1 VTFLRFNLR
10 LTVGVILSALLL
22 TYVTPPPLK
31 ANGQMDIAYS
41 CTTGPKADAARAKD
55 ACDEFLKLLQQ
66 HYPTLRFD
74 APKPDVDAP
83 SLQLEVVAAGRAGWS
98 VRSIWTGQDVTPVAS
113 EILAVSAMD
122 RGMSPSLLSNLLRRL
137 LLANPLPF

>member
-1 VTFLRFNLR
+1 MTFCPCNLRFA
-10 LTVGVILSALLL
+10 VGVILSALVL
-22 TYVTPPPLK
+22 TYVTTHPLK

-74 APKPDVDAP
+74 APKPGVDAP
-83 SLQLEVVAAGRAGWS
+83 SLQLEVVAAGRAGLS

-122 RGMSPSLLSNLLRRL
+122 RGMSPSMQSNLLRRL